1 MNVVVDTSA
10 IIAVLTSEPERAALV
25 KLTRGADLIAPASVH
40 WEVGNALA
48 AMYKRHRIDQAQIR
62 EVLRAYG
69 RIPIRYVDVPLVDAL
84 ELASAHGLCAYDAY
98 MIACALSQRCRLVS
112 LDHGL
117 IRAAGAAGIGVLE
130 VAE

>member
-1 MNVVVDTSA
+1 MNLIVDTSV

-25 KLTRGADLIAPASVH
+25 RLTRGGDLIAPASVQ
-40 WEVGNALA
+40 WEVGKALA
-48 AMYKRHRIDQAQIR
+48 AMYKRGRINQSQIR

-69 RIPIRYVDVPLVDAL
+69 RIPIRYVDVPLGDAL
-84 ELASAHGLCAYDAY
+84 EMAAAHGLYAYDAY
-98 MIACALSQRCRLVS
+98 VLACAASQRCQVIS
-112 LDHGL
+112 LDRGL